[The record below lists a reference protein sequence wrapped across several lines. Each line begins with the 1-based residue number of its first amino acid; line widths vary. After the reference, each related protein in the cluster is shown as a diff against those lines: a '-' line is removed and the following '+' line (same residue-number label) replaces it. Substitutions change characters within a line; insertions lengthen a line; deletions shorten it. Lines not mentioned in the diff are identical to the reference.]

1 MTSPWLLVAGDIA
14 ALVAFGLIGLASHEE
29 AVSTEIV
36 ARSVVPFVVA
46 WLVIGGIAGMFG
58 SEARA
63 GNFDPARFLA
73 AWLIAGIIAMI
84 NRAVIFDRELITAF
98 FVIGIA
104 GYGLFLADW
113 RLAYHRI
120 VGGRHTPAREGA

>member
-63 GNFDPARFLA
+63 GNFDPARYRSQAVRWELWGAAALLTPLA
-73 AWLIAGIIAMI
+73 
-84 NRAVIFDRELITAF
+84 
-98 FVIGIA
+98 
-104 GYGLFLADW
+104 GLALMV
-113 RLAYHRI
+113 LK
-120 VGGRHTPAREGA
+120 PAL